1 MGTYILMPS
10 CCNSRTGVL
19 PAAVTSTCR
28 KASAHAQALH
38 NPRRAITPL
47 RNAIHRL
54 SGSGEGL
61 ITPIHADLAQW

>member
-1 MGTYILMPS
+1 MGTHILMLS
-10 CCNSRTGVL
+10 CCSSQNGVL
-19 PAAVTSTCR
+19 PAAVTSACR

-38 NPRRAITPL
+38 NPRRAIIPL

-54 SGSGEGL
+54 SGTGEGL